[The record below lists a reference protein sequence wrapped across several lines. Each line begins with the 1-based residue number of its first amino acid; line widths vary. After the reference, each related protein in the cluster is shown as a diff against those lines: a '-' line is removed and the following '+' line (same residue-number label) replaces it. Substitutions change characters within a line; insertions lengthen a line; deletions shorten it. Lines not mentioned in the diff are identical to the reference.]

1 MSVNLAKEASNPRI
15 REANLLKWSSD
26 RTTVAAICT
35 VVALLL
41 GPLAAPSLAQEDSP
55 AQAASDTD
63 DDQVPE
69 AAPSASA
76 DAQPDPPVNAHW
88 ISHQPPPVARPEDFD
103 PNEQWNA
110 FDFKHSS
117 LVISAGL
124 LLDRAHWLSQ
134 NDASQ
139 EQPGVGDITDYDG
152 GTIRALR
159 FGLNGDIKFRRPW
172 HYSIWF
178 ATNAFDQDFDPDD
191 VDNISFFDYRLD
203 IPIGQHTT
211 LSLGKQKEPISLPRL
226 MTLTWNPI
234 QERTSAENA
243 LLPSRNIGIALSGT
257 GLDQRMSWA
266 TGVFNNWIDSGE
278 SFSDN
283 ANQAVGRATWLP
295 MVSRDES
302 NLFHL
307 GLGLRYDNAKQ
318 GLRYA
323 AVPEVRDAPFLVDT
337 GQFDADSAFLVNL
350 EASWRRK
357 ALWILGELSRNEV
370 DAPLLGNP
378 TFSGYHLL
386 GSWAVTGEMRP
397 YNRRSGV
404 FGALPVAQDI
414 HHGGFGAVELALR
427 WSVID
432 LTDAAIDGGEMQI
445 AKLAVTWW
453 LSTRFNVS
461 MNYQSIWNEVGGS
474 TGRANGIVGRLMIFT
489 P

>member
-1 MSVNLAKEASNPRI
+1 MTAAGICSAVV
-15 REANLLKWSSD
+15 LLIGP
-26 RTTVAAICT
+26 VAAP
-35 VVALLL
+35 A
-41 GPLAAPSLAQEDSP
+41 LAQEDKP
-55 AQAASDTD
+55 AASSDGQLDTADDSTSDTD
-63 DDQVPE
+63 DDQGTE
-69 AAPSASA
+69 TDPSASG
-76 DAQPDPPVNAHW
+76 DTQPDPAADAHW
-88 ISHQPPPVARPEDFD
+88 ISHHPPPVDRPQPIDSD
-103 PNEQWNA
+103 EQWNA
-110 FDFKHSS
+110 FDFKHTS

-134 NDASQ
+134 NDASR
-139 EQPGVGDITDYDG
+139 EQPGVGDLSDYDG

-178 ATNAFDQDFDPDD
+178 ATNAFDQEFDPDD

-203 IPIGQHTT
+203 VPIGQRTT
-211 LSLGKQKEPISLPRL
+211 FSVGKQKEPISLPRL

-234 QERTSAENA
+234 QERTTAENA
-243 LLPSRNIGIALSGT
+243 FMPSRNIGLVLSGN

-266 TGVFNNWIDSGE
+266 TGVFNNWVDSGE

-283 ANQAVGRATWLP
+283 ANQAVGRATGLP
-295 MVSRDES
+295 MVSEDES

-307 GLGLRYDNAKQ
+307 GLGFRYDDAKQ

-337 GQFDADSAFLVNL
+337 GQFDADSAFLINL

-378 TFSGYHLL
+378 TFNGYHLL
-386 GSWAVTGEMRP
+386 ASWTVTGEMRP
-397 YNRRSGV
+397 YNRKSGV
-404 FGALPVAQDI
+404 FGTLPVARDI
-414 HHGGFGAVELALR
+414 YHGGFGAVELALR

-432 LTDAAIDGGEMQI
+432 LTDAAIEGGEMQV
-445 AKLAVTWW
+445 AKAAATWW
-453 LSTRFNVS
+453 LSTHLNVS
-461 MNYQSIWNEVGGS
+461 LNYQSIWNEVGE
-474 TGRANGIVGRLMIFT
+474 TKGRADGIVVRLMIFT

>member
-1 MSVNLAKEASNPRI
+1 M
-15 REANLLKWSSD
+15 
-26 RTTVAAICT
+26 
-35 VVALLL
+35 
-41 GPLAAPSLAQEDSP
+41 
-55 AQAASDTD
+55 
-63 DDQVPE
+63 
-69 AAPSASA
+69 
-76 DAQPDPPVNAHW
+76 
-88 ISHQPPPVARPEDFD
+88 
-103 PNEQWNA
+103 
-110 FDFKHSS
+110 
-117 LVISAGL
+117 
-124 LLDRAHWLSQ
+124 DRAHWLSQ

-139 EQPGVGDITDYDG
+139 SQPGVGDLTDLDG

-159 FGLNGDIKFRRPW
+159 FGLNGDIKFKRPW

-191 VDNISFFDYRLD
+191 VDNVSFFDYRLD
-203 IPIGQHTT
+203 IPIGQRTT
-211 LSLGKQKEPISLPRL
+211 LSIGKQKEPISLPRL

-234 QERTSAENA
+234 QERAAAENA
-243 LLPSRNIGIALSGT
+243 FMPSRNIGIALSGN

-283 ANQAVGRATWLP
+283 AYQAVGRATWLP
-295 MVSRDES
+295 MVSDDES

-307 GLGLRYDNAKQ
+307 GLGLRYDDAKQ

-337 GQFDADSAFLVNL
+337 GQLDADSAFLLNL

-370 DAPLLGNP
+370 DAPPLGNP

-386 GSWAVTGEMRP
+386 GSWTVTGETRP

-404 FGALPVAQDI
+404 FGALPVARDI
-414 HHGGFGAVELALR
+414 YHGGYGAVELALR

-432 LTDAAIDGGEMQI
+432 LTDATVDGGEMQI
-445 AKLAVTWW
+445 AKFGVTWW
-453 LSTRFNVS
+453 LSTRLNLS
-461 MNYQSIWNEVGGS
+461 LNYQSIWNEVGGS
-474 TGRANGIVGRLMIFT
+474 KGRADGVVARVMIFT